1 MGAPRAPNEIGVA
14 VKDGVVTLTGWVDS
28 YTKRWAAE
36 EAAHR
41 VRGVKAVANDIEVR
55 LPSSAERT
63 DADIAAAAVRA
74 LEWDA
79 FVPIDK
85 LDVTVSKGWV
95 TLKGEVEWQY
105 QKQDAERVVRR
116 LSGVKGVTN
125 LITVKPRAH
134 RLGAEGKDRAGAG
147 AQRGDRRAADH
158 GRGAR
163 EQGHPEGHRALLGRE
178 GRGGAGGVV
187 GPGGHLGR
195 EPDHDLLLTSTEE
208 EVPWTTRSTLI
219 PGRRCGACSARW
231 SSCSPTSRRPGAGRS
246 PASIHRSTSRA
257 TNGITLEALCPG
269 VDRASLDD
277 HASSATSVTIRG
289 ERKPIPDVA
298 EERYHR
304 RERPLGAFTRTV
316 SVGERLD
323 PERTQATYTNGILR
337 VQLARAPEATPKK
350 IPIQN

>member
-1 MGAPRAPNEIGVA
+1 MATATVTETITDEQIQRDVLAELKWEPRVAPNEIGVA

-63 DADIAAAAVRA
+63 DADIAAAAIRA

-105 QKQDAERVVRR
+105 QKEDAERVVRR

-125 LITVKPRAH
+125 LITRQAPPDA
-134 RLGAEGKDRAGAG
+134 LGAKEKIEQALVRS
-147 AQRGDRRAADH
+147 AQTRRAADH

-163 EQGHPEGHRALLGRE
+163 QQGHPEGHGALVGRE
-178 GRGGAGGVV
+178 GGGGAGRVV
-187 GPGGHLGR
+187 GPGGHRGR
-195 EPDHDLLLTSTEE
+195 EPDHDLVLRPSTQQGQEGSSHGDTID
-208 EVPWTTRSTLI
+208 VAC

-231 SSCSPTSRRPGAGRS
+231 STCSATSRRPGAGRS
-246 PASIHRSTSRA
+246 PASIPRSTSRA
-257 TNGITLEALCPG
+257 TTTASPSRRCARARTA
-269 VDRASLDD
+269 RASTS
-277 HASSATSVTIRG
+277 ASSAS
-289 ERKPIPDVA
+289 P
-298 EERYHR
+298 
-304 RERPLGAFTRTV
+304 
-316 SVGERLD
+316 
-323 PERTQATYTNGILR
+323 
-337 VQLARAPEATPKK
+337 
-350 IPIQN
+350 